1 MDVPARADEA
11 IDMPNYNYKTRDMVT
26 SEKTMALEE
35 VAQAFA
41 AMGSEARLQ
50 VVLTLVRAG
59 TSGLSIGEIQTRTGM
74 PASTLAHHLKFLAS
88 AGLIE
93 QEKRGRSVMNRPCF
107 ARLETLAG
115 YILNQCC
122 ADAPGECGD

>member
-1 MDVPARADEA
+1 MVSSETAPDV
-11 IDMPNYNYKTRDMVT
+11 
-26 SEKTMALEE
+26 EE
-35 VAQAFA
+35 VAQGFA
-41 AMGSEARLQ
+41 ALGSEARLQ

-59 TSGLSIGEIQTRTGM
+59 HRGLTIGEIQSCTGM

-93 QEKRGRSVMNRPCF
+93 QEKQGRAVINRPCF
-107 ARLETLAG
+107 PRLETLAG

>member
-1 MDVPARADEA
+1 MVSRENKVDV
-11 IDMPNYNYKTRDMVT
+11 
-26 SEKTMALEE
+26 EE
-35 VAQAFA
+35 VAQGFA

-50 VVLTLVRAG
+50 VILTLVRAG
-59 TSGLSIGEIQTRTGM
+59 TSGLTIGDIQTRTGM

-93 QEKRGRSVMNRPCF
+93 QEKQGRAVINRPCF

-122 ADAPGECGD
+122 ADLDREPGD

>member
-1 MDVPARADEA
+1 MVSRENKVDV
-11 IDMPNYNYKTRDMVT
+11 
-26 SEKTMALEE
+26 EE
-35 VAQAFA
+35 VAQGFA
-41 AMGSEARLQ
+41 ALGSEARLQ

-59 TSGLSIGEIQTRTGM
+59 TDGLTIGDIQSRTGM

-88 AGLIE
+88 AGLIV
-93 QEKRGRSVMNRPCF
+93 QEKQGRAVINRPCF

-122 ADAPGECGD
+122 ADLDGEPGD

>member
-1 MDVPARADEA
+1 M
-11 IDMPNYNYKTRDMVT
+11 IS
-26 SEKTMALEE
+26 SETEPDLEE
-35 VAQAFA
+35 IAQGFA

-59 TSGLSIGEIQTRTGM
+59 TNGLTIGEIQSRTGM

-93 QEKRGRSVMNRPCF
+93 QEKQGRAVINRPF
-107 ARLETLAG
+107 FPRLETLAG

-122 ADAPGECGD
+122 ADMDGEPGD

>member
-1 MDVPARADEA
+1 MVSKENEPDV
-11 IDMPNYNYKTRDMVT
+11 
-26 SEKTMALEE
+26 EE
-35 VAQAFA
+35 VAQGFA
-41 AMGSEARLQ
+41 AMGSEARLE

-59 TSGLSIGEIQTRTGM
+59 TAGLTIGDIQKRTGM

-93 QEKRGRSVMNRPCF
+93 QEKHGRSVINRPCF
-107 ARLETLAG
+107 DRLETLAG

-122 ADAPGECGD
+122 ADVGREPED

>member
-1 MDVPARADEA
+1 MVSSENEPDV
-11 IDMPNYNYKTRDMVT
+11 
-26 SEKTMALEE
+26 EE
-35 VAQAFA
+35 VAQGFA

-59 TSGLSIGEIQTRTGM
+59 DRGLTIGEIQTRTGM

-88 AGLIE
+88 AELIE
-93 QEKRGRSVMNRPCF
+93 QEKHGRSVINRPCF
-107 ARLETLAG
+107 PRLETLAG

-122 ADAPGECGD
+122 ADLDGEPGD

>member
-1 MDVPARADEA
+1 
-11 IDMPNYNYKTRDMVT
+11 MVS
-26 SEKTMALEE
+26 SENEPDLEE
-35 VAQAFA
+35 VAQGFA

-59 TSGLSIGEIQTRTGM
+59 TDGLTIGDIQSRTGM

-93 QEKRGRSVMNRPCF
+93 QEKQGRAVINRPSF
-107 ARLETLAG
+107 PRLETLAG

-122 ADAPGECGD
+122 ADLDGEPGD

>member
-1 MDVPARADEA
+1 MTARPV
-11 IDMPNYNYKTRDMVT
+11 IDSQKNHYKTRIMVS
-26 SEKTMALEE
+26 SENEPDVEE
-35 VAQAFA
+35 IAQGFA

-59 TSGLSIGEIQTRTGM
+59 TNGLTIGDIQTRTGM

-93 QEKRGRSVMNRPCF
+93 QEKQGRAVINRPCF
-107 ARLETLAG
+107 PRLETLAG

-122 ADAPGECGD
+122 ADLGGERGD

>member
-1 MDVPARADEA
+1 MVSRQKELDV
-11 IDMPNYNYKTRDMVT
+11 
-26 SEKTMALEE
+26 EE
-35 VAQAFA
+35 VAQGFA
-41 AMGSEARLQ
+41 AMGSEARLE

-59 TSGLSIGEIQTRTGM
+59 TAGLTIGEIQTRTGM

-88 AGLIE
+88 ASLIE
-93 QEKRGRSVMNRPCF
+93 QEKQGRSVVNRPCF

-122 ADAPGECGD
+122 ADVGREPGD

>member
-1 MDVPARADEA
+1 MVINDDE
-11 IDMPNYNYKTRDMVT
+11 P
-26 SEKTMALEE
+26 ALEE
-35 VAQAFA
+35 VAQGFA
-41 AMGSEARLQ
+41 ALGSEARLQ

-59 TSGLSIGEIQTRTGM
+59 ANGLTIGDIQTRTGM

-93 QEKRGRSVMNRPCF
+93 QEKQGRTVINRPCF
-107 ARLETLAG
+107 ARLETLGG

-122 ADAPGECGD
+122 ADISGDSGD

>member
-1 MDVPARADEA
+1 MDV
-11 IDMPNYNYKTRDMVT
+11 
-26 SEKTMALEE
+26 EE
-35 VAQAFA
+35 VAQGFA
-41 AMGSEARLQ
+41 ALGSEARLQ

-59 TSGLSIGEIQTRTGM
+59 TDGLTIGDIQSRTGM

-88 AGLIE
+88 AGLIV
-93 QEKRGRSVMNRPCF
+93 QEKQGRAVINRPCF

-122 ADAPGECGD
+122 ADLDGEPGD